1 MIRVANILCPTDFS
15 EFSERA
21 LRHAGDL
28 ARWYEAHLTVLH
40 VVPIFSPIEAM
51 PVGVGPVPGGAV
63 RREAVHEELERF
75 IAPAKKRGSPVDYVV
90 AEGSAVEQVLS
101 HAEQLPAD
109 LIVMGAHGRSGFER
123 FVLGSVTEKVLR
135 KAPCPVLT
143 VQKGGAH
150 RPEAGEPPFR
160 RIVCGVDFSET
171 SLRAL
176 EYSLSLAQ
184 EDDASITLAHVVES
198 LPETG
203 PLPPGFDL
211 DGYRRKL
218 REELLERL
226 KGFIPE
232 HAPEWCKP
240 EAVVAEGKAWAELLR
255 IAKEHDADLLVLGV
269 HGRGPLD
276 RLLFGSTT
284 SQVVRRCEAPVLS
297 IRSRT

>member
-1 MIRVANILCPTDFS
+1 MIKVANVLCPTDFS
-15 EFSERA
+15 EFSDRA
-21 LRHAGDL
+21 LRYAADL

-63 RREAVHEELERF
+63 RREDVHEELERF
-75 IAPAKKRGSPVDYVV
+75 IAPARKAGCPVDYVV
-90 AEGSAVEQVLS
+90 ADGSTVEQVLT
-101 HAEQLPAD
+101 HAAHVPAD
-109 LIVMGAHGRSGFER
+109 LIVMGTHGRSGFER

-143 VQKGGAH
+143 VQKRTAT
-150 RPEAGEPPFR
+150 PPPAGRPPFE

-176 EYSLSLAQ
+176 EYALSLAQ
-184 EDDASITLAHVVES
+184 EDNATITLVHVVES

-211 DGYRRKL
+211 DAYRHRL
-218 REELLERL
+218 RGELLERL
-226 KGFIPE
+226 KGVIPA

-240 EAVVAEGKAWAELLR
+240 EAIVVEGKAWLELLR
-255 IAKEHDADLLVLGV
+255 ISEERNADLMVLGV

-284 SQVVRRCEAPVLS
+284 SQVVRRSEAPVLS